1 MKEGNYKV
9 YRYRW
14 AVLAATMLVNL
25 TIQALWIAYSPVASA
40 AATYYGVSDLAIGF
54 FAMSFMIAFI
64 PLSIPASWLIDRFG
78 FARIVGAGSIAVGVF
93 GLLRGAAGSNY
104 GLALAATCG
113 IAAAQPLLLNAW
125 TKMPAAWFPSRE
137 RATAVGL
144 ITIASIAGT
153 AVGLV
158 VTPILAE
165 GMKIATVQLAYG
177 AAAAVAAVIFI
188 VVAREKPALP
198 PDESASRERAF
209 MIEGLKFAL
218 RNPSFLRYLAI
229 SFIGMGIFNGVTT
242 WVEGI
247 VKPRGIDS
255 TAAGILGAI
264 MLAGGLVG
272 AVIIPAISDRR
283 GKTHALY
290 HHGTNRR
297 RSWTARLGLRAGL
310 CPHRGFSL
318 RPWILS
324 HCRESRGHAIC
335 RRSGAAN
342 SRGQFEWPGFPCGT
356 GLGPS
361 CLWDGGDQFSHGILR
376 GIVSGFGSLVGVFRL
391 PGDKACRNEGR
402 RGLSER
408 LSAARGRGRFI
419 GYEGFFAFY
428 SPLVAANFARCAQHP
443 VARD

>member
-40 AATYYGVSDLAIGF
+40 SAMYYSVSELAIGF

-78 FARIVGAGSIAVGVF
+78 FARVVGAGSIAVGAF
-93 GLLRGAAGSNY
+93 GLLRGAAGQNY

-125 TKMPAAWFPSRE
+125 TKMPAAWFPARE

-158 VTPILAE
+158 VTPILVE
-165 GMKIATVQLAYG
+165 GMNIATVQLVYG
-177 AAAAVAAVIFI
+177 AAAAAAAVVFMA
-188 VVAREKPALP
+188 VAREKPALP

-209 MIEGLKFAL
+209 MIDGLKFAL

-283 GKTHALY
+283 G
-290 HHGTNRR
+290 RR
-297 RSWTARLGLRAGL
+297 TPYIIMGLIGAVPGLLGLA
-310 CPHRGFSL
+310 F
-318 RPWILS
+318 
-324 HCRESRGHAIC
+324 A
-335 RRSGAAN
+335 
-342 SRGQFEWPGFPCGT
+342 PGFALIAASAFVLGFFLIAVNPVGMQYAAEAVRPTPEGSSNGLVSLAGQASVLLVYGMEAINAATGSFEVSLAASAALLAFSAFLATRLVEAKT
-356 GLGPS
+356 GL
-361 CLWDGGDQFSHGILR
+361 
-376 GIVSGFGSLVGVFRL
+376 
-391 PGDKACRNEGR
+391 A
-402 RGLSER
+402 
-408 LSAARGRGRFI
+408 
-419 GYEGFFAFY
+419 
-428 SPLVAANFARCAQHP
+428 
-443 VARD
+443 

>member
-1 MKEGNYKV
+1 MKEGNYRV

-14 AVLAATMLVNL
+14 AVLAATMIVNL
-25 TIQALWIAYSPVASA
+25 TIQALWIAYSPVTSAS
-40 AATYYGVSDLAIGF
+40 ATYYGVSELAIGF

-78 FARIVGAGSIAVGVF
+78 FARVVGAGSIAVGVF
-93 GLLRGAAGSNY
+93 GVLRGASGRNY

-125 TKMPAAWFPSRE
+125 TKMPAAWFPARE

-158 VTPILAE
+158 VTPVLAE
-165 GMKIATVQLAYG
+165 GMNIATVQLVYG
-177 AAAAVAAVIFI
+177 AAAVAAAALF
-188 VVAREKPALP
+188 VAVAKEKPALP

-209 MIEGLKFAL
+209 MIEGLKYAL

-255 TAAGILGAI
+255 TAAGIVGAI

-283 GKTHALY
+283 G
-290 HHGTNRR
+290 RR
-297 RSWTARLGLRAGL
+297 TPYIVMGLAGAVPGLLGIA
-310 CPHRGFSL
+310 F
-318 RPWILS
+318 
-324 HCRESRGHAIC
+324 A
-335 RRSGAAN
+335 
-342 SRGQFEWPGFPCGT
+342 PGFALIAASAFVLGFFLIAVNPVGMQYAAEAVRPTPEGSSNGLVSLAGQASVLLVYGMEAINTATGSFEASLAASAALLAFSAFLATRLVEAKT
-356 GLGPS
+356 GL
-361 CLWDGGDQFSHGILR
+361 
-376 GIVSGFGSLVGVFRL
+376 
-391 PGDKACRNEGR
+391 A
-402 RGLSER
+402 
-408 LSAARGRGRFI
+408 
-419 GYEGFFAFY
+419 
-428 SPLVAANFARCAQHP
+428 
-443 VARD
+443 

>member
-1 MKEGNYKV
+1 VKEGNYKV

-40 AATYYGVSDLAIGF
+40 SAMYYSVSELAIGF

-78 FARIVGAGSIAVGVF
+78 FARVVGAGSIAVGAF
-93 GLLRGAAGSNY
+93 GLLRGAAGQNY

-125 TKMPAAWFPSRE
+125 TKMPAAWFPARE

-153 AVGLV
+153 AMGLV
-158 VTPILAE
+158 VTPILVE
-165 GMKIATVQLAYG
+165 GMNIATVQLVYG
-177 AAAAVAAVIFI
+177 AAAAAAAVVFMA
-188 VVAREKPALP
+188 VAREKPALP

-209 MIEGLKFAL
+209 MIDGLKFAL

-283 GKTHALY
+283 G
-290 HHGTNRR
+290 RR
-297 RSWTARLGLRAGL
+297 TPYIIMGLIGAVPGLLGLA
-310 CPHRGFSL
+310 F
-318 RPWILS
+318 
-324 HCRESRGHAIC
+324 A
-335 RRSGAAN
+335 
-342 SRGQFEWPGFPCGT
+342 PGFALIAASAFVLGFFLIAVNPVGMQYAAEAVRPTPEGSSNGLVSLAGQASVLLVYGMEAINAATGSFEVSLAASAALLAFSAFLATRLVEAKT
-356 GLGPS
+356 GL
-361 CLWDGGDQFSHGILR
+361 
-376 GIVSGFGSLVGVFRL
+376 
-391 PGDKACRNEGR
+391 A
-402 RGLSER
+402 
-408 LSAARGRGRFI
+408 
-419 GYEGFFAFY
+419 
-428 SPLVAANFARCAQHP
+428 
-443 VARD
+443 

>member
-14 AVLAATMLVNL
+14 AVLVATMLVNL
-25 TIQALWIAYSPVASA
+25 TIQALWIAYSPVASS

-177 AAAAVAAVIFI
+177 AAAAAAAVIF
-188 VVAREKPALP
+188 VVVVREKPALP

-272 AVIIPAISDRR
+272 ALIIPAISDRR
-283 GKTHALY
+283 GKRTPY
-290 HHGTNRR
+290 II
-297 RSWTARLGLRAGL
+297 LGLIGAVPGL
-310 CPHRGFSL
+310 LGLAF
-318 RPWILS
+318 
-324 HCRESRGHAIC
+324 A
-335 RRSGAAN
+335 
-342 SRGQFEWPGFPCGT
+342 PGFALIAASAFILGFFLIAVNPVGMQYAAEAVRPTPEGSSNGLVSLAGQASVLLVYGMEAINSAT
-356 GLGPS
+356 GS
-361 CLWDGGDQFSHGILR
+361 
-376 GIVSGFGSLVGVFRL
+376 FGASL
-391 PGDKACRNEGR
+391 AA
-402 RGLSER
+402 
-408 LSAARGRGRFI
+408 SAALL
-419 GYEGFFAFY
+419 AF
-428 SPLVAANFARCAQHP
+428 SAFLATRLVETKADA
-443 VARD
+443 V

>member
-14 AVLAATMLVNL
+14 AVLVATMLVNL
-25 TIQALWIAYSPVASA
+25 TIQALWIAYSPVASS

-177 AAAAVAAVIFI
+177 AAAAAAAVIFV

-218 RNPSFLRYLAI
+218 RNSSFLRYLAI

-283 GKTHALY
+283 GKRAPYIIMGLI
-290 HHGTNRR
+290 G
-297 RSWTARLGLRAGL
+297 AVPGLLGLA
-310 CPHRGFSL
+310 F
-318 RPWILS
+318 
-324 HCRESRGHAIC
+324 A
-335 RRSGAAN
+335 
-342 SRGQFEWPGFPCGT
+342 PGFALIAASAFVLGFFLIAVNPVGMQYAAEAVRPTPEGSSNGLVSLAGQASVLLVYGMEAINSAT
-356 GLGPS
+356 GS
-361 CLWDGGDQFSHGILR
+361 
-376 GIVSGFGSLVGVFRL
+376 FGASL
-391 PGDKACRNEGR
+391 AA
-402 RGLSER
+402 
-408 LSAARGRGRFI
+408 SAALL
-419 GYEGFFAFY
+419 AF
-428 SPLVAANFARCAQHP
+428 SAFLATRLVETKADA
-443 VARD
+443 V

>member
-1 MKEGNYKV
+1 VKEGNYKV

-14 AVLAATMLVNL
+14 AVLVATMLVNL
-25 TIQALWIAYSPVASA
+25 TIQALWIAYSPVASS

-78 FARIVGAGSIAVGVF
+78 SARIVGAGSIAVGVF

-177 AAAAVAAVIFI
+177 AAAAVAAVIFV

-272 AVIIPAISDRR
+272 ALIIPAISDRR
-283 GKTHALY
+283 GKRTPY
-290 HHGTNRR
+290 II
-297 RSWTARLGLRAGL
+297 LGLIGAVPGL
-310 CPHRGFSL
+310 LGLAF
-318 RPWILS
+318 
-324 HCRESRGHAIC
+324 A
-335 RRSGAAN
+335 
-342 SRGQFEWPGFPCGT
+342 PGFALIAASAFVLGFFLIAVNPVGMQYAAEAVRPTPEGSSNGLVSLAGQASVLLVYGMEAINSAT
-356 GLGPS
+356 GS
-361 CLWDGGDQFSHGILR
+361 
-376 GIVSGFGSLVGVFRL
+376 FGASL
-391 PGDKACRNEGR
+391 AA
-402 RGLSER
+402 
-408 LSAARGRGRFI
+408 SAALL
-419 GYEGFFAFY
+419 AF
-428 SPLVAANFARCAQHP
+428 SAFLATRLVETKADA
-443 VARD
+443 V

>member
-14 AVLAATMLVNL
+14 AVLVATMLVNL
-25 TIQALWIAYSPVASA
+25 TIQALWIAYSPVASS

-177 AAAAVAAVIFI
+177 AAAAVAAVIFV

-272 AVIIPAISDRR
+272 ALIIPAISDRR
-283 GKTHALY
+283 GKRTPY
-290 HHGTNRR
+290 II
-297 RSWTARLGLRAGL
+297 LGLIGAVPGL
-310 CPHRGFSL
+310 LGLAF
-318 RPWILS
+318 
-324 HCRESRGHAIC
+324 A
-335 RRSGAAN
+335 
-342 SRGQFEWPGFPCGT
+342 PGFALIAASAFVLGFFLIAVNPVGMQYAAEAVRPTPEGSSNGLVSLAGQASVLLVYGMEAINSAT
-356 GLGPS
+356 GS
-361 CLWDGGDQFSHGILR
+361 
-376 GIVSGFGSLVGVFRL
+376 FGASL
-391 PGDKACRNEGR
+391 AA
-402 RGLSER
+402 
-408 LSAARGRGRFI
+408 SAALL
-419 GYEGFFAFY
+419 AF
-428 SPLVAANFARCAQHP
+428 SAFLATRLVETKADA
-443 VARD
+443 V

>member
-1 MKEGNYKV
+1 MKEVNYKV
-9 YRYRW
+9 YCYRW

-40 AATYYGVSDLAIGF
+40 AARYYGVSELAIGF

-93 GLLRGAAGSNY
+93 GLLRGGAGRNY

-125 TKMPAAWFPSRE
+125 TKMPAAWFPARE

-165 GMKIATVQLAYG
+165 GMNIAAVQLVYG
-177 AAAAVAAVIFI
+177 AAAAAAAAIFL

-209 MIEGLKFAL
+209 MIDGLKHAL
-218 RNPSFLRYLAI
+218 RNPSFLRYLVI

-255 TAAGILGAI
+255 TSAGILGAI

-283 GKTHALY
+283 G
-290 HHGTNRR
+290 RR
-297 RSWTARLGLRAGL
+297 TPYIVVGLIGAVPGL
-310 CPHRGFSL
+310 FGLAF
-318 RPWILS
+318 
-324 HCRESRGHAIC
+324 A
-335 RRSGAAN
+335 
-342 SRGQFEWPGFPCGT
+342 PGFALIAT
-356 GLGPS
+356 
-361 CLWDGGDQFSHGILR
+361 
-376 GIVSGFGSLVGVFRL
+376 
-391 PGDKACRNEGR
+391 
-402 RGLSER
+402 
-408 LSAARGRGRFI
+408 SAFVL
-419 GYEGFFAFY
+419 GFFLIAVNPVGMQYAAEAVRPTPEGSSNGLVSLAGQASVLLVYGMEAINSVTGSFEASLAASAVLLAF
-428 SPLVAANFARCAQHP
+428 SAFLATRLVETKA
-443 VARD
+443 DMG

>member
-40 AATYYGVSDLAIGF
+40 SAMYYSVSELAIGF

-78 FARIVGAGSIAVGVF
+78 FARVVGAGSIAVGAF
-93 GLLRGAAGSNY
+93 GLLRGAAGQNY

-125 TKMPAAWFPSRE
+125 TKMPAAWFPARE

-153 AVGLV
+153 AMGLV
-158 VTPILAE
+158 VTPILVE
-165 GMKIATVQLAYG
+165 GMNIATVQLVYG
-177 AAAAVAAVIFI
+177 AAAAAAAVVFMA
-188 VVAREKPALP
+188 VAREKPALP

-209 MIEGLKFAL
+209 MIDGLKFAL

-283 GKTHALY
+283 G
-290 HHGTNRR
+290 RR
-297 RSWTARLGLRAGL
+297 TPYIIMGLIGAVPGLLGLA
-310 CPHRGFSL
+310 F
-318 RPWILS
+318 
-324 HCRESRGHAIC
+324 A
-335 RRSGAAN
+335 
-342 SRGQFEWPGFPCGT
+342 PGFALIAASAFVLGFFLIAVNPVGMQYAAEAVRPTPEGSSNGLVSLAGQASVLLVYGMEAINAATGSFEVSLAASAALLAFSAFLATRLVEAKT
-356 GLGPS
+356 GL
-361 CLWDGGDQFSHGILR
+361 
-376 GIVSGFGSLVGVFRL
+376 
-391 PGDKACRNEGR
+391 A
-402 RGLSER
+402 
-408 LSAARGRGRFI
+408 
-419 GYEGFFAFY
+419 
-428 SPLVAANFARCAQHP
+428 
-443 VARD
+443 

>member
-14 AVLAATMLVNL
+14 AVLVATMLVNL
-25 TIQALWIAYSPVASA
+25 TIQALWIAYSPVASS

-177 AAAAVAAVIFI
+177 AAAAAAAVIFV

-272 AVIIPAISDRR
+272 ALIIPAISDRR
-283 GKTHALY
+283 GKRTPY
-290 HHGTNRR
+290 II
-297 RSWTARLGLRAGL
+297 LGLIGAVPGL
-310 CPHRGFSL
+310 LGLAF
-318 RPWILS
+318 
-324 HCRESRGHAIC
+324 A
-335 RRSGAAN
+335 
-342 SRGQFEWPGFPCGT
+342 PGFALIAASAFVLGFFLIAVNPVGMQYAAEAVRPTPEGSSNGLVSLAGQASVLLVYGMEAINSAT
-356 GLGPS
+356 GS
-361 CLWDGGDQFSHGILR
+361 
-376 GIVSGFGSLVGVFRL
+376 FGASL
-391 PGDKACRNEGR
+391 AA
-402 RGLSER
+402 
-408 LSAARGRGRFI
+408 SAALL
-419 GYEGFFAFY
+419 AF
-428 SPLVAANFARCAQHP
+428 SAFLATRLVETKADA
-443 VARD
+443 V

>member
-40 AATYYGVSDLAIGF
+40 AAMYYGVSDLAIGF

-78 FARIVGAGSIAVGVF
+78 FARIVGAGSIAAGVF
-93 GLLRGAAGSNY
+93 GLLRGGAGPNY

-125 TKMPAAWFPSRE
+125 TKMPAAWFPARE

-165 GMKIATVQLAYG
+165 GMKIATVQLVYG
-177 AAAAVAAVIFI
+177 AAAAVAAVIFV

-209 MIEGLKFAL
+209 MIEGLKYAL

-283 GKTHALY
+283 GKRTPYIVMGLIGAVPGL
-290 HHGTNRR
+290 
-297 RSWTARLGLRAGL
+297 LGLA
-310 CPHRGFSL
+310 F
-318 RPWILS
+318 
-324 HCRESRGHAIC
+324 A
-335 RRSGAAN
+335 
-342 SRGQFEWPGFPCGT
+342 PGFALIAVSAFVLGFFLIAVNPVGMQYAAEAVRPTPEGSSNGLVSLAGQASVLLVYGMEAINSAT
-356 GLGPS
+356 GS
-361 CLWDGGDQFSHGILR
+361 FEA
-376 GIVSGFGSLVGVFRL
+376 SL
-391 PGDKACRNEGR
+391 AA
-402 RGLSER
+402 
-408 LSAARGRGRFI
+408 SAALLAFSAFLATRLV
-419 GYEGFFAFY
+419 EAKTGF
-428 SPLVAANFARCAQHP
+428 V
-443 VARD
+443 

>member
-14 AVLAATMLVNL
+14 AVLVATMLVNL
-25 TIQALWIAYSPVASA
+25 TIQALWIAYSPVASS

-177 AAAAVAAVIFI
+177 AAAAAAAVMF
-188 VVAREKPALP
+188 VVVVREKPALP

-272 AVIIPAISDRR
+272 ALIIPAISDRR
-283 GKTHALY
+283 GKRTPY
-290 HHGTNRR
+290 II
-297 RSWTARLGLRAGL
+297 LGLIGAVPGL
-310 CPHRGFSL
+310 LGLAF
-318 RPWILS
+318 
-324 HCRESRGHAIC
+324 A
-335 RRSGAAN
+335 
-342 SRGQFEWPGFPCGT
+342 PGFALIAASAFVLGFFLIAVNPVGMQYAAEAVRPTPEGSSNGLVSLAGQASVLLVYGMEAINSAT
-356 GLGPS
+356 GS
-361 CLWDGGDQFSHGILR
+361 
-376 GIVSGFGSLVGVFRL
+376 FGASL
-391 PGDKACRNEGR
+391 AA
-402 RGLSER
+402 
-408 LSAARGRGRFI
+408 SAALL
-419 GYEGFFAFY
+419 AF
-428 SPLVAANFARCAQHP
+428 SAFLATRLVETKADA
-443 VARD
+443 V

>member
-1 MKEGNYKV
+1 VKEGNYKV

-14 AVLAATMLVNL
+14 AVLVATMLVNL
-25 TIQALWIAYSPVASA
+25 TIQALWIAYSPVASS

-177 AAAAVAAVIFI
+177 AAAAAAAVIF
-188 VVAREKPALP
+188 VVVVREKPALP

-272 AVIIPAISDRR
+272 ALIIPAISDRR
-283 GKTHALY
+283 GKRTPY
-290 HHGTNRR
+290 II
-297 RSWTARLGLRAGL
+297 LGLIGAVPGL
-310 CPHRGFSL
+310 LGLAF
-318 RPWILS
+318 
-324 HCRESRGHAIC
+324 A
-335 RRSGAAN
+335 
-342 SRGQFEWPGFPCGT
+342 PGFALIAASAFVLGFFLIAVNPVGMQYAAEAVRPTPEGSSNGLVSLAGQASVLLVYGMEAINSAT
-356 GLGPS
+356 GS
-361 CLWDGGDQFSHGILR
+361 
-376 GIVSGFGSLVGVFRL
+376 FGASL
-391 PGDKACRNEGR
+391 AA
-402 RGLSER
+402 
-408 LSAARGRGRFI
+408 SAALL
-419 GYEGFFAFY
+419 AF
-428 SPLVAANFARCAQHP
+428 SAFLATRLVETKADA
-443 VARD
+443 V

>member
-40 AATYYGVSDLAIGF
+40 SAMYYGVSELAIGF

-78 FARIVGAGSIAVGVF
+78 FARVVGAGSIAVGAF
-93 GLLRGAAGSNY
+93 GLLRGAAGQNY

-125 TKMPAAWFPSRE
+125 TKMPAAWFPARE

-144 ITIASIAGT
+144 ITIASIVGT

-158 VTPILAE
+158 VTPILVE
-165 GMKIATVQLAYG
+165 GMNIATVQLIYGG
-177 AAAAVAAVIFI
+177 AAAAAAVVFMA
-188 VVAREKPALP
+188 VAREKPALP

-209 MIEGLKFAL
+209 MIDGLKYAL

-283 GKTHALY
+283 G
-290 HHGTNRR
+290 RR
-297 RSWTARLGLRAGL
+297 TPYIVMGLIGAVPGLLGLA
-310 CPHRGFSL
+310 F
-318 RPWILS
+318 
-324 HCRESRGHAIC
+324 A
-335 RRSGAAN
+335 
-342 SRGQFEWPGFPCGT
+342 PGFALIAASAFVLGFFLIAVNPVGMQYAAEAVRPTPEGSSNGLVSLAGQASVLLVYGMEALNAATGSFEASLAASAALLAFSAFLATRLVEAKT
-356 GLGPS
+356 GL
-361 CLWDGGDQFSHGILR
+361 
-376 GIVSGFGSLVGVFRL
+376 V
-391 PGDKACRNEGR
+391 
-402 RGLSER
+402 
-408 LSAARGRGRFI
+408 
-419 GYEGFFAFY
+419 
-428 SPLVAANFARCAQHP
+428 
-443 VARD
+443 

>member
-1 MKEGNYKV
+1 VKEGNYRV

-14 AVLAATMLVNL
+14 AVLAATMIVNL
-25 TIQALWIAYSPVASA
+25 TIQALWIAYSPVTSAS
-40 AATYYGVSDLAIGF
+40 ATYYGVSELAIGF

-78 FARIVGAGSIAVGVF
+78 FARVVGAGSIAVGVF
-93 GLLRGAAGSNY
+93 GVLRGASGRNY

-125 TKMPAAWFPSRE
+125 TKMPAAWFPARE

-158 VTPILAE
+158 VTPVLAE
-165 GMKIATVQLAYG
+165 GMNIATVQLVYG
-177 AAAAVAAVIFI
+177 AAAVAAAALF
-188 VVAREKPALP
+188 VAVAKEKPALP

-209 MIEGLKFAL
+209 MIEGLKYAL

-255 TAAGILGAI
+255 TAAGIVGAI

-283 GKTHALY
+283 G
-290 HHGTNRR
+290 RR
-297 RSWTARLGLRAGL
+297 TPYIVMGLAGAVPGLLGIA
-310 CPHRGFSL
+310 F
-318 RPWILS
+318 
-324 HCRESRGHAIC
+324 A
-335 RRSGAAN
+335 
-342 SRGQFEWPGFPCGT
+342 PGFALIAASAFVLGFFLIAVNPVGMQYAAEAVRPTPEGSSNGLVSLAGQASVLLVYGMEAINTATGSFEASLAASAALLAFSAFLATRLVEAKT
-356 GLGPS
+356 GL
-361 CLWDGGDQFSHGILR
+361 
-376 GIVSGFGSLVGVFRL
+376 
-391 PGDKACRNEGR
+391 A
-402 RGLSER
+402 
-408 LSAARGRGRFI
+408 
-419 GYEGFFAFY
+419 
-428 SPLVAANFARCAQHP
+428 
-443 VARD
+443 

>member
-14 AVLAATMLVNL
+14 AVLVATMLVNL
-25 TIQALWIAYSPVASA
+25 TIQALWIAYSPVASS

-177 AAAAVAAVIFI
+177 AAAAAAAVIF
-188 VVAREKPALP
+188 VVVVREKPALP

-272 AVIIPAISDRR
+272 ALIIPAISDRR
-283 GKTHALY
+283 GKRTPY
-290 HHGTNRR
+290 II
-297 RSWTARLGLRAGL
+297 LGLIGAVPGL
-310 CPHRGFSL
+310 LGLAF
-318 RPWILS
+318 
-324 HCRESRGHAIC
+324 A
-335 RRSGAAN
+335 
-342 SRGQFEWPGFPCGT
+342 PGFALIAASAFVLGFFLIAVNPVGMQYAAEAVRPTPEGSSNGLVSLAGQASVLLVYGMEAINSAT
-356 GLGPS
+356 GS
-361 CLWDGGDQFSHGILR
+361 
-376 GIVSGFGSLVGVFRL
+376 FGASL
-391 PGDKACRNEGR
+391 AA
-402 RGLSER
+402 
-408 LSAARGRGRFI
+408 SAALL
-419 GYEGFFAFY
+419 AF
-428 SPLVAANFARCAQHP
+428 SAFLATRLVETKADA
-443 VARD
+443 V

>member
-14 AVLAATMLVNL
+14 AVLVATMLVNL
-25 TIQALWIAYSPVASA
+25 TIQALWIAYSPVASS

-125 TKMPAAWFPSRE
+125 TKMPAAWFPARE

-177 AAAAVAAVIFI
+177 AAAAVAAAIFV

-218 RNPSFLRYLAI
+218 RNSSFLRYLAI

-272 AVIIPAISDRR
+272 ALIIPAISDRR
-283 GKTHALY
+283 GKRTPY
-290 HHGTNRR
+290 II
-297 RSWTARLGLRAGL
+297 LGLIGAVPGL
-310 CPHRGFSL
+310 LGLAF
-318 RPWILS
+318 
-324 HCRESRGHAIC
+324 A
-335 RRSGAAN
+335 
-342 SRGQFEWPGFPCGT
+342 PGFALIAASAFVLGFFLIAVNPVGMQYAAEAVRPTPEGSSNGLVSLAGQASVLLVYGMEAINSAT
-356 GLGPS
+356 GS
-361 CLWDGGDQFSHGILR
+361 
-376 GIVSGFGSLVGVFRL
+376 FGASL
-391 PGDKACRNEGR
+391 AA
-402 RGLSER
+402 
-408 LSAARGRGRFI
+408 SAALL
-419 GYEGFFAFY
+419 AF
-428 SPLVAANFARCAQHP
+428 SAFLATRLVETKADA
-443 VARD
+443 V

>member
-1 MKEGNYKV
+1 VKEGNYKV

-14 AVLAATMLVNL
+14 AVLVATMLVNL
-25 TIQALWIAYSPVASA
+25 TIQALWIAYSPVASS

-177 AAAAVAAVIFI
+177 AAAAVAAVIFV

-272 AVIIPAISDRR
+272 ALIIPAISDRR
-283 GKTHALY
+283 GKRTPY
-290 HHGTNRR
+290 II
-297 RSWTARLGLRAGL
+297 LGLIGAVPGL
-310 CPHRGFSL
+310 LGLAF
-318 RPWILS
+318 
-324 HCRESRGHAIC
+324 A
-335 RRSGAAN
+335 
-342 SRGQFEWPGFPCGT
+342 PGFALIAASAFVLGFFLIAVNPVGMQYAAEAVRPTPEGSSNGLVSLAGQASVLLVYGMEAINSAT
-356 GLGPS
+356 GS
-361 CLWDGGDQFSHGILR
+361 
-376 GIVSGFGSLVGVFRL
+376 FGASL
-391 PGDKACRNEGR
+391 AA
-402 RGLSER
+402 
-408 LSAARGRGRFI
+408 SAALL
-419 GYEGFFAFY
+419 AF
-428 SPLVAANFARCAQHP
+428 SAFLATRLVETKADA
-443 VARD
+443 V